1 MASGVPGWVR
11 RDNLRDVRL
20 LILTHIERFLAIG
33 NVKKCAAPNKHKATV
48 ILGAC

>member
-1 MASGVPGWVR
+1 MATKCQIISKG
-11 RDNLRDVRL
+11 
-20 LILTHIERFLAIG
+20 ITHIERFLAIG